1 MDERQYLLE
10 AINKDL
16 ALIKKIED
24 RLRCEDDPRRQLKL
38 ETDSEETWQKIRE
51 RKAHLSSLEQEELKK
66 TVSYLRLPLVKLDP
80 LPLPKPPIL
89 DEDSSLTSQSRPPEQ
104 PPVVNPPDEKPR
116 ANYSQLRELLA
127 AGKWKEADLETARVI
142 LEVANRL
149 QDKDAWL
156 RVIDIQN
163 FPCPDLCV
171 IDQLWRTFSQNR
183 FGFTV
188 QRDIWLSLDGKRG
201 EFDED
206 RFSCNFSKCVGWRI
220 KNKWIENYDDFTF
233 TLNAPKGHL
242 PSLPLTNPRDPI
254 KLRRLKDNFTG
265 LLSRVETC
273 CLRQV

>member
-24 RLRCEDDPRRQLKL
+24 RLRCEDNPRRQLQL
-38 ETDSEETWQKIRE
+38 ETDSKEIWQQIRK
-51 RKAHLSSLEQEELKK
+51 RKAHLSSLEQEELNI
-66 TVSYLRLPLVKLDP
+66 TVSSLGLPPLTLDRFP
-80 LPLPKPPIL
+80 LHEPLIG
-89 DEDSSLTSQSRPPEQ
+89 DEDSSLNSEPRLSEE
-104 PPVVNPPDEKPR
+104 PPVVKPQDKKPG
-116 ANYSQLRELLA
+116 ADYSKLRELLA
-127 AGKWKEADLETARVI
+127 AGKWKEADLETARVM

-273 CLRQV
+273 CLRQA

>member
-24 RLRCEDDPRRQLKL
+24 RLRCEDNPRRQLQL

-66 TVSYLRLPLVKLDP
+66 TVLYLQLSPLKLDP
-80 LPLPKPPIL
+80 LPLPEPPIR
-89 DEDSSLTSQSRPPEQ
+89 DEDSSLNSEPRLSEE
-104 PPVVNPPDEKPR
+104 PPVVKPQDKKLR
-116 ANYSQLRELLA
+116 ANYSQLRELLE
-127 AGKWKEADLETARVI
+127 AGKWKEADLETARI
-142 LEVANRL
+142 MLEVTNR
-149 QDKDAWL
+149 KKEGWL
-156 RVIDIQN
+156 RVIDIKN
-163 FPCPDLCV
+163 FPCPDLYV
-171 IDQLWRTFSQNR
+171 IDKLWIKFSQNR
-183 FGFTV
+183 FGFSV
-188 QRDIWLSLDGKRG
+188 QRDIWLSLDGKQG

-220 KNKWIENYDDFTF
+220 KNKWLENYDDFNF

-273 CLRQV
+273 GLRQV